1 MTEKGTIKAK
11 AIIKL
16 RTAVLIIL
24 LALAGDSA
32 QAQVQH
38 NFFGDDY
45 LSFRENHNWIANSRI
60 EKLYVVKEELET
72 NELKAVVIHYDHN
85 GLPVLEQ
92 VGRVDSDWSPGEE
105 MEHLAERHFMYVMDE
120 LFLRQEITKIEHRG
134 GSAGDTLS
142 RSLRFINYFNRGQYE
157 TRDGQVFKFEFAP
170 GSKISKIEIQTGENN
185 KFLHFDY
192 QNSQLISV
200 AEERILSG
208 GDTVLVRVAEY
219 EYDYSHRPSEIV
231 VRAED
236 QIKRTVLRYDRHA
249 FPESAEIYKNDELVQ
264 KQRFFFVRKE

>member
-1 MTEKGTIKAK
+1 MTEKGTTKAK

-16 RTAVLIIL
+16 RTVLLFIL
-24 LALAGDSA
+24 LAVAADSI

-72 NELKAVVIHYDHN
+72 NELKAIVIQYDHN

-105 MEHLAERHFMYVMDE
+105 MEHLAEKHFMYVMDE
-120 LFLRQEITKIEHRG
+120 LFLRQEITEIEHRG

-142 RSLRFINYFNRGQYE
+142 RDLRFINYFNRPQYE

-170 GSKISKIEIQTGENN
+170 GGKISKMEIQTRDNN
-185 KFLHFDY
+185 KFFRFDY
-192 QNSQLISV
+192 QENQLISV
-200 AEERILSG
+200 AEERIAGG
-208 GDTVLVRVAEY
+208 GDTALVRVAEY
-219 EYDYSHRPSEIV
+219 DYDYSHRPSEIV
-231 VRAED
+231 VRVGD
-236 QIKRTVLRYDRHA
+236 QITRTELSYDRHSL
-249 FPESAEIYKNDELVQ
+249 PESAVIYKNDQPVE